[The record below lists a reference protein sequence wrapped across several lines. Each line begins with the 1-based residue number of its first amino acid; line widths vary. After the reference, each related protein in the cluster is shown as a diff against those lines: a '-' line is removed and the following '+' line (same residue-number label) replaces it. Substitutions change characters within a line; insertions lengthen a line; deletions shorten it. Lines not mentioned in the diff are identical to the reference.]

1 MIRVLLFLLL
11 LACCAGAQA
20 PVYVVLW
27 FDTEDYIE
35 PSADDAALRIA
46 TDLTQAGVR
55 GTFKIVGEKARV
67 LEARRRIDVIRALSH
82 HCIGYHSNWHSIQ
95 PAPAVYLKRLGF
107 IEGAD
112 EFERREMQGVLDVK
126 RIFGVTPICYG
137 QPGSSWAPQTYRAL
151 RHLGI
156 PVYLD
161 DGTQLGLDEQPF
173 WYGGILNIYNL
184 GRYSIRPDLDHEEKN
199 SEIYRTFGDD
209 VARLSQRGGGVISTY
224 FHPTEFV
231 TTEFWDAVNF
241 SDGATRDRSSW
252 VRPQKRTQSES
263 ERCFGILHAYVEQAR
278 RAPGVRFV
286 TAEELLQL
294 YGSPIPPPLDRR
306 MAAEHL
312 LEHITFL
319 QTRTGDFS
327 AADLVL
333 DVLGIPPQVVDG
345 PTSRGLTT
353 YRSELIPEWLF
364 QKVKAD
370 AINFITTN
378 HRLPS
383 EVFVGAETLSLADFA
398 ATAAGE
404 LTAPGPVHVRRGNI
418 EFEKYFSTDA
428 TGAFAWPIHP
438 KGFSAPELLELARLQ
453 GWTLKPAR
461 LR

>member
-1 MIRVLLFLLL
+1 MTRLLLFFLL
-11 LACCAGAQA
+11 LACCAAAQA

-35 PSADDAALRIA
+35 PSADDAALRIT

-95 PAPAVYLKRLGF
+95 PAPSVYLRRLGF
-107 IEGAD
+107 LEGAD
-112 EFERREMQGVLDVK
+112 EFERREIQGVLDVK
-126 RIFGVTPICYG
+126 HIFGVTPICYG

-161 DGTQLGLDEQPF
+161 DGTQVGLDEQPF

-184 GRYSIRPDLDHEEKN
+184 GRYSVRPDLDREEKN
-199 SEIYRTFGDD
+199 GEIYRTFADD
-209 VARLSQRGGGVISTY
+209 VTRLSERGGVISTY

-241 SDGATRDRSSW
+241 SDGTIRDRQSW
-252 VRPQKRTQSES
+252 VRPHKRTQSGS
-263 ERCFGILHAYVEQAR
+263 ERCFRILHTYVEQAKR
-278 RAPGVRFV
+278 TPGVRFV

-294 YGSPIPPPLDRR
+294 YGSPIPPQLDKRT
-306 MAAEHL
+306 AAEHL

-327 AADLVL
+327 AADLML
-333 DVLGIPPQVVDG
+333 DLLGIPPTVVDG
-345 PTSRGLTT
+345 PTSRGVTT
-353 YRSELIPEWLF
+353 YRSDRIPEWLF
-364 QKVKAD
+364 EKVKAD
-370 AINFITTN
+370 AINFITVN

-383 EVFVGAETLSLADFA
+383 EVFVGAETLSLPDFV
-398 ATAAGE
+398 ATAAGQVI
-404 LTAPGPVHVRRGNI
+404 TPGPIHVRRGNI
-418 EFEKYFSTDA
+418 EFEKYVSTDA
-428 TGAFAWPIHP
+428 KGAFAWPIHP

-453 GWTLKPAR
+453 AWTLKPAR